1 MFYIFIRIF
10 LFIIILKSHSWKV
23 IRSVIIIII
32 IIIIII
38 TIIKKTVIT

>member
-1 MFYIFIRIF
+1 MFYIFIRIL
-10 LFIIILKSHSWKV
+10 LFIITLKSHSWKV

-32 IIIIII
+32 IIIII

>member
-10 LFIIILKSHSWKV
+10 LFIITLKSHSWKV
-23 IRSVIIIII
+23 IRSIIII

>member
-10 LFIIILKSHSWKV
+10 LFIITLKSHSWEV
-23 IRSVIIIII
+23 IRSIIIII
-32 IIIIII
+32 ITIII